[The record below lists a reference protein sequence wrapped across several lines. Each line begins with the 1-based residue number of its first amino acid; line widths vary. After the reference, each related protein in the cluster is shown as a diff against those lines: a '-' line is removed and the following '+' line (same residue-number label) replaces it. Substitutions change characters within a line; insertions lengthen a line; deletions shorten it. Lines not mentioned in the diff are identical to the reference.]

1 MSLFKNTI
9 AASLLA
15 ASASAFAAP
24 VPVLNFPTP
33 TFPYAVQYGDFA
45 SYSMPILDWAS
56 TSSGGPAFSFNTA
69 NTIQDALVV
78 GTGSAHTNNQD
89 LGLTGATPDGFNFP
103 NITNNSTQ
111 NWSTTT
117 AEANRTSWN
126 ISISALQDY
135 LTIGGIQHDLVAY
148 FNNNQTRRDPNLWA
162 WAQVSLVDANNNTT
176 DFFFRDTNSAGPASV
191 FGHGDYVFSGHEV
204 ELCFSSATQTV
215 ANLIDCNVAD
225 QTLIKSRKSFV
236 HNLGQNDVGYAI
248 YSQQLSQMIW
258 SNQFTEMRIRV
269 DFSGLNNGYENLFL
283 GAACVQGSQQCRSI
297 DVPEPG
303 MISLL
308 ALSMLGLAGFSR
320 RIAANRKA

>member
-1 MSLFKNTI
+1 MSLFKKTI

-15 ASASAFAAP
+15 ASASTFAAP

-33 TFPYAVQYGDFA
+33 SFPYAVQYGDFA

-89 LGLTGATPDGFNFP
+89 LGLTGATPNGFDFP
-103 NITNNSTQ
+103 NIANQNVTQ
-111 NWSTTT
+111 DWSTTT

-148 FNNNQTRRDPNLWA
+148 FNNNQTRTNPNLWA
-162 WAQVSLVDANNNTT
+162 WAQVTLVGANNTM
-176 DFFFRDTNSAGPASV
+176 DFFFRDTNSSGPTA
-191 FGHGDYVFSGHEV
+191 FNHDDYVFSGHEV

-225 QTLIKSRKSFV
+225 QTLIKSRKTFV

-248 YSQQLSQMIW
+248 YSQQLSQLIW

-269 DFSGLNNGYENLFL
+269 DFAGLNNGYENLFL
-283 GAACVQGSQQCRSI
+283 GAACVKGSQQCRST

-303 MISLL
+303 IISLL

-320 RIAANRKA
+320 RNTVSRKA